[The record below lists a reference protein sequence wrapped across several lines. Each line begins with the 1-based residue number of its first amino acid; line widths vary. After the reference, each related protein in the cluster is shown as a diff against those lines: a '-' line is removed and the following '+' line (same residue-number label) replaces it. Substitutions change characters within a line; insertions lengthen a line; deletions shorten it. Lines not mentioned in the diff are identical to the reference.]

1 MTILYHGTTNRL
13 GNLKI
18 IKPAS
23 QTKFLRESFRKK
35 EQNIIFLTDSLTSA
49 KRYAQL
55 ACETFSGK
63 PIVYQVAMNNTIT
76 KTRPH
81 EYTGKYA
88 KVLHSTK

>member
-1 MTILYHGTTNRL
+1 MMTLYHGTTNRL
-13 GNLKI
+13 GNLKT

-23 QTKFLRESFRKK
+23 ETKFLRETFRKK
-35 EQNIIFLTDSLTSA
+35 EQNLIFLTDSLASA

-63 PIVYQVAMNNTIT
+63 PIVYQVEINNTIT
-76 KTRPH
+76 ETRPH

-88 KVLHSTK
+88 KVLHSIK